1 MSLGDQFQV
10 TLPSNV
16 KGHDKNTRGQNETTL
31 VTPLDL
37 PGEWEV
43 ALIDITYP
51 HSWINMNKEYH
62 LAVLTFCLDDEEEQK
77 HHIIGDAKI
86 SGVIRGMDDVESF
99 KLQTNYIEPIQVQKL
114 YVKKIIT
121 IVPG

>member
-31 VTPLDL
+31 ATPLDL

-43 ALIDITYP
+43 ALIDITHP
-51 HSWINMNKEYH
+51 HSWINLNKEYH
-62 LAVLTFCLDDEEEQK
+62 LAVPTFFLDEEQK

-86 SGVIRGMDDVESF
+86 SGVIRGMDDVESVT
-99 KLQTNYIEPIQVQKL
+99 LQTNYIEPIQVQKF